1 MPTKVAVFRRSI
13 ILLKTHIFI
22 KLDLRTLNRRLRQDL
37 EDLNRGATVE
47 LPVFDFKTGIAND
60 STGKWLT
67 LAPRSVLVRAERGTL
82 AN

>member
-1 MPTKVAVFRRSI
+1 M
-13 ILLKTHIFI
+13 
-22 KLDLRTLNRRLRQDL
+22 
-37 EDLNRGATVE
+37 NRGATVE